1 MVLARA
7 IWLSSSGMY
16 WLYKIWRAILLK
28 KRCVCGTQVFMLGVC
43 VHANFHQLNTS
54 DVDIRT
60 YSYAWPHSLNWCAP
74 ICTGCSS
81 WNAELLFL
89 HILGNMFRSNVNASA
104 IRLAKVWTGAT
115 LISVGMLTS
124 GTILSCVWR
133 LTFPKNCEGDFSQT
147 VEVWLLHG
155 FYISVMA
162 RLLFHASIPEA
173 NLPIHLSVCEPR
185 LANVHTWMSSLKN
198 AKDM

>member
-1 MVLARA
+1 MACIGYTKFEELFC
-7 IWLSSSGMY
+7 
-16 WLYKIWRAILLK
+16 WRSDACAEH
-28 KRCVCGTQVFMLGVC
+28 RFSCWAFVCTQIS
-43 VHANFHQLNTS
+43 TS
-54 DVDIRT
+54 WT
-60 YSYAWPHSLNWCAP
+60 LQTLP
-74 ICTGCSS
+74 
-81 WNAELLFL
+81 FL
-89 HILGNMFRSNVNASA
+89 HLGNMFRSNVTSA
-104 IRLAKVWTGAT
+104 RLAKVWTGAT
-115 LISVGMLTS
+115 LISVGMPTS

-133 LTFPKNCEGDFSQT
+133 LTFPNCEGDFSQT

-198 AKDM
+198 M